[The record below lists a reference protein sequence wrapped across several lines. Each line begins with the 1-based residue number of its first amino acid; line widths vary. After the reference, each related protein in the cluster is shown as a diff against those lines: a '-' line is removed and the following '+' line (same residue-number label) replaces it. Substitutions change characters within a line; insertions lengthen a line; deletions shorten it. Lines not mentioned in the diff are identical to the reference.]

1 MWNNST
7 QTTWQCND
15 CNYVSESPMRVCIN
29 CDSSYISKH
38 EVNFEKEEDFEKDDV
53 DENED

>member
-7 QTTWQCND
+7 QTTWECND
-15 CNYVSESPMRVCIN
+15 CNYVSDSPMRVCIN

-38 EVNFEKEEDFEKDDV
+38 EVDYGGDDDSDEKDDE
-53 DENED
+53 ENED